1 MTPEQA
7 LQILTAAT
15 AAVHATRDQHTQIIQ
30 ALNTLKELVGHH
42 DQPKSN

>member
-7 LQILTAAT
+7 LQILTVAT
-15 AAVHATRDQHTQIIQ
+15 ASLSATRDQHAQIIQ
-30 ALNTLKELVGHH
+30 ALNTLKELVGKH